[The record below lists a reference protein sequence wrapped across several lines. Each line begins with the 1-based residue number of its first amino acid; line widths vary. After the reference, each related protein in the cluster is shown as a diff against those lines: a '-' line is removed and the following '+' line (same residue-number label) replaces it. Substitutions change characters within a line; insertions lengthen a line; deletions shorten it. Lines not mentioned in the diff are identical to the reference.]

1 MFCAWFFSLWWMEKN
16 SLAVSTSKKVPLK
29 VARPCAF
36 HFFMFTAGLWL
47 WHSKIDSQGA
57 KKRERER
64 EKAWGIGWGAI
75 GKELFTSCVDDNLSL

>member
-57 KKRERER
+57 KKESER
-64 EKAWGIGWGAI
+64 EKERESMGDRLGRCREGT
-75 GKELFTSCVDDNLSL
+75 LHQLRRR